1 MENAV
6 KQAKTLAKRMTE
18 LENKSW
24 KGEKLT
30 DEEKIELDNLD
41 TKVAEIA
48 NKNNVNFFQLRIK
61 CDETN

>member
-30 DEEKIELDNLD
+30 DEEKIELDKLD
-41 TKVAEIA
+41 TEVAEIA
-48 NKNNVNFFQLRIK
+48 HKNNVNYYQLRVK